1 MKQFK
6 TDIMIATLFLV
17 LATGGYY
24 FFNKKNKSYLQLQF
38 RTQQSQLLYYLGS
51 KLGVGLQN
59 ENWSPEEAEYIARG
73 FKDSALKQLDEKI
86 ISESSDL
93 SLQNFLQ
100 ERKSQE
106 LKKVRSTGKE
116 FYDQFISKGAQVNT
130 MGLAFEVLKQGVGE
144 KPKRTDFVEVIY
156 KNSLIDGKPVLS
168 AGEIGHPARVKVEQL
183 ITGLSLAVQM
193 MLPGSK
199 LKLVL
204 PPELA
209 YGVNGLPPL
218 IPGGS
223 YLISEVELVRK
234 VE

>member
-1 MKQFK
+1 MC
-6 TDIMIATLFLV
+6 
-17 LATGGYY
+17 
-24 FFNKKNKSYLQLQF
+24 
-38 RTQQSQLLYYLGS
+38 
-51 KLGVGLQN
+51 
-59 ENWSPEEAEYIARG
+59 
-73 FKDSALKQLDEKI
+73 
-86 ISESSDL
+86 
-93 SLQNFLQ
+93 
-100 ERKSQE
+100 
-106 LKKVRSTGKE
+106 
-116 FYDQFISKGAQVNT
+116 
-130 MGLAFEVLKQGVGE
+130 E

-168 AGEIGHPARVKVEQL
+168 AGESGHPARVRVEQL
-183 ITGLSLAVQM
+183 ITGLSLALQM

-209 YGVNGLPPL
+209 YGDNGLPPL

>member
-6 TDIMIATLFLV
+6 TDILIATLFLV

-24 FFNKKNKSYLQLQF
+24 FFSKKNKSYLQLQF

-100 ERKSQE
+100 ERKSQK
-106 LKKVRSTGKE
+106 LKKVRITGKE

-130 MGLAFEVLKQGVGE
+130 MGLAF
-144 KPKRTDFVEVIY
+144 
-156 KNSLIDGKPVLS
+156 
-168 AGEIGHPARVKVEQL
+168 
-183 ITGLSLAVQM
+183 
-193 MLPGSK
+193 
-199 LKLVL
+199 
-204 PPELA
+204 
-209 YGVNGLPPL
+209 
-218 IPGGS
+218 
-223 YLISEVELVRK
+223 
-234 VE
+234 

>member
-1 MKQFK
+1 
-6 TDIMIATLFLV
+6 
-17 LATGGYY
+17 
-24 FFNKKNKSYLQLQF
+24 
-38 RTQQSQLLYYLGS
+38 
-51 KLGVGLQN
+51 VGLQN